1 MSNHID
7 PELDSP
13 TGNGFGALLTPKST
27 AIAGFAFAVFSML
40 GQGTWTAAVQSL
52 FWGSNFPESQ
62 LPSVLGGWAVAS
74 LLLAV
79 IAGLLARRTLTEA
92 GGAAGWEG
100 HLARAAV
107 LVAAAGAVLSALG
120 IIGALLHGLGGV

>member
-13 TGNGFGALLTPKST
+13 TGNGFGALLTPKAT

-40 GQGTWTAAVQSL
+40 GQGTWSAAVQSL
-52 FWGSNFPESQ
+52 FWGSSFPESQ
-62 LPSVLGGWAVAS
+62 LPSVLGSWAVAS

-79 IAGLLARRTLTEA
+79 VGWLLARRTLTDPGA
-92 GGAAGWEG
+92 AAGWEG

-107 LVAAAGAVLSALG
+107 LVAAAGALLSVLG
-120 IIGALLHGLGGV
+120 IVGALLHGLGGI